1 MRPLTGGGL
10 RGVWGTVLLP
20 LRDDDTI
27 DFGRLGEQLDRLAA
41 AGLNGIYAHGTAGE
55 FNTLDGDEYDRINE
69 LVAASGVPFQIGA
82 SHPGAQATLD
92 RVRRA
97 KHLAPGAFQVI
108 LPDWVRL
115 HDDEAVAFLTRV
127 AEEADPVPLVL
138 YNPPHAKTPVPPA
151 LLSRL
156 AAAVPSLV
164 GTKTAGGDRD
174 WFRAM
179 RDAAPDR
186 AIFVPGHTLASGLAL
201 GAHGSYSNV
210 AAMSPAGAVRW
221 YETALRARPP
231 AWRSSGA
238 STRSSPRTSP
248 RCKRTDCPIRPS
260 TAFWPRSAAGRTPVP
275 VHDGHFA
282 APPTAPS
289 RWPAAPLA
297 TSSRSCFRTDPVPR
311 GSAPPR
317 LWLVSRPLHHQK

>member
-1 MRPLTGGGL
+1 MSIMRPLTAGDL

-27 DFGRLGEQLDRLAA
+27 DFGRLADQLDKLVA
-41 AGLNGIYAHGTAGE
+41 AGLSGIYAHGTAGE

-69 LVAASGVPFQIGA
+69 LVAAGGVPFQIGA
-82 SHPGAQATLD
+82 SHPSAQATLD

-115 HDDEAVAFLTRV
+115 HDDEAVAFLVRV

-156 AAAVPSLV
+156 AGAVPSLV

-174 WFRAM
+174 WFQAM
-179 RDAAPDR
+179 RGAAPGC

-210 AAMSPAGAVRW
+210 AAMSPAGAARW
-221 YETALRARPP
+221 YETTLRDP
-231 AWRSSGA
+231 
-238 STRSSPRTSP
+238 
-248 RCKRTDCPIRPS
+248 
-260 TAFWPRSAAGRTPVP
+260 AAGLDLERRINAFFTAHVAPLQA
-275 VHDGHFA
+275 DGLSNPALDRFLA
-282 APPTAPS
+282 AVGGWADAGTRP
-289 RWPAAPLA
+289 RWPLRGAPDQAVEAA
-297 TSSRSCFRTDPVPR
+297 R
-311 GSAPPR
+311 GAARDIIPE
-317 LWLVSRPLHHQK
+317 LFQG